1 MSDGN
6 FLYSSVG
13 YPANMDNA
21 DQNAAEAQDLMQYL
35 PDYYQGVQEMEEL
48 QAILGIEIGGL
59 KIGSIDVLN
68 QAFVETAT
76 WSLGRWELELG
87 LTSDPSK
94 SQTSRQEMIK
104 AKLRGSGTTTPEMIR
119 RTASAFSGGDVEVVE
134 VPAEYR
140 FEIRFVGTL
149 GIPLNM
155 AGLIQIIEEIKP
167 AHLAYEFVY
176 SYTWW
181 ATLRSM
187 NWNVARAKT
196 WNELRT
202 YS

>member
-1 MSDGN
+1 MSYSYS
-6 FLYSSVG
+6 LYSSLL
-13 YPANMDNA
+13 YSAETNTA
-21 DQNAAEAQDLMQYL
+21 DPGATEALDLMHYL
-35 PDYYQGVQEMEEL
+35 PDYYQGIQEMEEL
-48 QAILGIEIGGL
+48 QAILGTEIGGL
-59 KIGSIDVLN
+59 QTGAIDVLN

-87 LTSDPSK
+87 LSSDPSK
-94 SQTSRQEMIK
+94 SPVSRREMIK
-104 AKLRGSGTTTPEMIR
+104 AKLRGSGTTTPEMIQ
-119 RTASAFSGGDVEVVE
+119 RTASAFSGGDVEVIE
-134 VPAEYR
+134 VPGKYN

-149 GIPLNM
+149 GIPPNM

-181 ATLRSM
+181 ATLQLIH
-187 NWNVARAKT
+187 WNTAHAKT

-202 YS
+202 YK